1 MSDGQQVLIL
11 GGGLAGLSFAIA
23 LATEAP
29 SLDITL
35 LEAHPFRSG
44 TPNPMDTRGSAL
56 NLHSV
61 ELLKHWDLWSALASH
76 TGAIGDIHVSHRGH
90 FGSALMTAEELDVPA
105 LGYVVE
111 NHELGRALLARAEQ
125 LGVTVRAPVRCVSL
139 EAGAEKPA
147 VLTDEGER
155 LTADLVLL
163 AAGVATEWFE
173 GLGIGVEERPTGN
186 HAVVFNASFPGVQQ
200 GRAFERF
207 TPHGPLAVLPLPSLT
222 RSEQRFNVVWSVPDK
237 EIETLGSLESE
248 AFISAFQD
256 AFGWRLGRVSDV
268 GQRSQWPL
276 VRLIASEQYRSGFLL
291 VGNAAH
297 TLHPVA
303 GQGLNLSLREAG
315 LLASELAAAVRE
327 GQPIGQLGSLNRYL
341 EQAADEQH
349 FITRST
355 DLLATLFNRR
365 GPILD
370 APRNLSLALLDL
382 VPAAR
387 ARVANLGTG
396 QRSAGSTLG

>member
-1 MSDGQQVLIL
+1 MSDEQQVLIL
-11 GGGLAGLSFAIA
+11 GGGLSGLSFAIA
-23 LATEAP
+23 LAIEEPT
-29 SLDITL
+29 LDITL

-61 ELLKHWDLWSALASH
+61 ELLTRWGLWSALESH
-76 TGAIGDIHVSHRGH
+76 SGVIGDIHVSHRGH
-90 FGSALMTAEELDVPA
+90 FGSTVMTAGELEVPA

-125 LGVTVRAPVRCVSL
+125 LGVTVRAPVRCVAL
-139 EAGAEKPA
+139 VADAEKPA
-147 VLTDEGER
+147 VQTDDGER

-163 AAGVATEWFE
+163 AAGVAKEWFE

-186 HAVVFNASFPGVQQ
+186 HAVVFNASFPGAQQ

-222 RSEQRFNVVWSVPDK
+222 RSEQRFNVVWSVSDR
-237 EIETLGSLESE
+237 EIETLGSLDSE
-248 AFISAFQD
+248 AFISAFQA

-276 VRLIASEQYRSGFLL
+276 VRLVASEQYRSGFLL

-315 LLASELAAAVRE
+315 MLASELAMAVRK
-327 GQPIGQLGSLNRYL
+327 GRRIGQLGSLNHYL
-341 EQAADEQH
+341 TGAIEEQH

-365 GPILD
+365 GPLLD

-382 VPAAR
+382 IPAAR
-387 ARVANLGTG
+387 SRVANLGTG
-396 QRSAGSTLG
+396 QRTARNSVG

>member
-1 MSDGQQVLIL
+1 MSDEQQVLIL

-29 SLDITL
+29 TLDITL

-61 ELLKHWDLWSALASH
+61 ELLKRWRLWSALAPH
-76 TGAIGDIHVSHRGH
+76 MGAIGDIHVSHRGH

-111 NHELGRALLARAEQ
+111 NHELGRVLLACAEQ
-125 LGVTVRAPVRCVSL
+125 LDVTIRAPVRCIAL
-139 EAGAEKPA
+139 EGGAEKPC
-147 VLTDEGER
+147 VQTDDGER

-163 AAGVATEWFE
+163 AAGVSEAWCE
-173 GLGIGVEERPTGN
+173 GLGIAVEERPTGN
-186 HAVVFNASFPGVQQ
+186 HALVFNASFPGVQQ

-207 TPHGPLAVLPLPSLT
+207 TPHGPLAVLPLPSPT

-237 EIETLGSLESE
+237 EIETLGNLKSE
-248 AFISAFQD
+248 AFISAFQN

-276 VRLIASEQYRSGFLL
+276 ARLIAAEQYRSGFLL

-315 LLASELAAAVRE
+315 LLASELATSVRA
-327 GQPIGQLGSLNRYL
+327 GQPIGQLGSLKRYL
-341 EQAADEQH
+341 EHATDEQH
-349 FITRST
+349 FIIRST
-355 DLLATLFNRR
+355 DLLSTLFNRR
-365 GPILD
+365 GPLLD

-387 ARVANLGTG
+387 SLVANLGTG
-396 QRSAGSTLG
+396 QRNARGSLR

>member
-1 MSDGQQVLIL
+1 MSDGQRVLIL

-29 SLDITL
+29 TLDVTL
-35 LEAHPFRSG
+35 LEAHPFPLGAS
-44 TPNPMDTRGSAL
+44 NPMDTRGSAL

-61 ELLKHWDLWSALASH
+61 ELLKHWDLWSGLESH
-76 TGAIGDIHVSHRGH
+76 TGAIREIHVSHRGH
-90 FGSALMTAEELDVPA
+90 FGSALMTAEELNVPA

-111 NHELGRALLARAEQ
+111 NHELGGALRARAEQ
-125 LGVTVRAPVRCVSL
+125 LGVNVRTPVRCVSL
-139 EAGAEKPA
+139 EAGADQPA
-147 VLTDEGER
+147 VLTDQGER
-155 LTADLVLL
+155 FAADLVLL
-163 AAGVATEWFE
+163 AAGVAKEWFK

-207 TPHGPLAVLPLPSLT
+207 TPHGPLAVLPLPSLV

-237 EIETLGSLESE
+237 EIETLGSLENE
-248 AFISAFQD
+248 TFISAFQS

-268 GQRSQWPL
+268 GQRSEWPL
-276 VRLIASEQYRSGFLL
+276 LRLIASEQYRSGFLL

-303 GQGLNLSLREAG
+303 GQGLNLSLREAD
-315 LLASELAAAVRE
+315 LLASELATGVGE
-327 GQPIGQLGSLNRYL
+327 SQPIGQLGSLKGYL
-341 EQAADEQH
+341 EQATDEQH
-349 FITRST
+349 FVTRST

-365 GPILD
+365 GPLLD

-382 VPAAR
+382 VPAVR

-396 QRSAGSTLG
+396 QRSAGKTLG